1 MSKSDLKGGSMDAA
15 TKCAHGAR
23 TAPAGTYKGGK
34 PPPGPK
40 PEPQK
45 LNGVPTIREKGVSR

>member
-23 TAPAGTYKGGK
+23 TAPAGSYKGGM

-40 PEPQK
+40 AEPQK